1 MKRDTLDD
9 APASGSVGP
18 SGSSSTDVTVLP
30 RSNRPLY
37 LLGAVLGFGLFLVV
51 LNFDDSG
58 AEPQTIDPEVEGA
71 ARPAATP
78 ELAARELSQTLAAE
92 ERRNEAQRQREAE
105 EQAAAAEAEAP
116 PPTPAEV
123 RAQQAASARD
133 QYLARR
139 EELRYERRLEAEQ
152 RSHAARLAALDSSM
166 VIELADFEGA
176 APVPGFEGEGEDS
189 STTRLMAMAEQ
200 RLSQLTGSGG
210 GGVDLS
216 GLLGAAAGGAAGGG
230 ANEQHARAQRRGEF
244 FASGGEQ
251 LPSGVLTHTRQPALS
266 PYILSM
272 GSVIPGTL
280 VTGIVSDLPGQILGQ
295 VDENVFD
302 TSTGRHLLIPQ
313 GSQLVGTYNAEV
325 TSGQARV
332 QIAWTRINF
341 PDGSTL
347 DLEGMAGADRAGYSG
362 FHDQVN
368 RHIGRRLGL
377 ALLLT
382 VFNVGQELSGSFR
395 NPNTWQ
401 GGLQRGI
408 GDSVYQFGTQ
418 AVQDELQIPP
428 TLTIR
433 PGYGFQIMVSK
444 DIVFPGAYV
453 ALEG

>member
-1 MKRDTLDD
+1 MKRDTVDD
-9 APASGSVGP
+9 TPVPDAGAPSA
-18 SGSSSTDVTVLP
+18 DVTVRP

-37 LLGAVLGFGLFLVV
+37 WIGGVVALGFFL
-51 LNFDDSG
+51 LAINMESST
-58 AEPQTIDPEVEGA
+58 EPQTIDPEAESA
-71 ARPAATP
+71 ARPAPTP
-78 ELAARELSQTLAAE
+78 EIAARELTQTLAAE
-92 ERRNEAQRQREAE
+92 ERRADEERQREEEAQAE
-105 EQAAAAEAEAP
+105 AAAAEAP
-116 PPTPAEV
+116 PPTAAEV
-123 RAQQAASARD
+123 REQQAMSARD

-152 RSHAARLAALDSSM
+152 RAHSARLAALDSSM
-166 VIELADFEGA
+166 VVELSDFEA
-176 APVPGFEGEGEDS
+176 AGSSQLSADGLGEGEGDS
-189 STTRLMAMAEQ
+189 TSRLMAMAEQ
-200 RLSQLTGSGG
+200 RIAQLSEG

-216 GLLGAAAGGAAGGG
+216 GILGGGGG
-230 ANEQHARAQRRGEF
+230 AGDAQRSRAARRGEF
-244 FASGGEQ
+244 FASGGDQ
-251 LPSGVLTHTRQPALS
+251 LPSGVSDHTRMPALS
-266 PYILSM
+266 PYVLSM
-272 GSVIPGTL
+272 GAVIPGTL

-302 TSTGRHLLIPQ
+302 SATGRHLLIPQ

-325 TSGQARV
+325 TPGQARV

-347 DLEGMAGADRAGYSG
+347 DLAGMSGADRAGYSG
-362 FHDQVN
+362 FRDQVN

-377 ALLLT
+377 ALLLS

-395 NPNTWQ
+395 NPNTFQ

-418 AVQDELQIPP
+418 AVEDELQLPP

-444 DIVFPGAYV
+444 DIVFPGPYV
-453 ALEG
+453 ALEP